1 MYKIFYQPEGYWFG
15 DCMPYCKD
23 GTFYLYHQRDTRNP
37 GPMGEPFGWSLATTT
52 DFLNYK
58 DYGTVIEHGR
68 NDEQDQYIYAGSIY
82 ETSKSK

>member
-1 MYKIFYQPEGYWFG
+1 
-15 DCMPYCKD
+15 MPYCKD

-68 NDEQDQYIYAGSIY
+68 NDEQDKRTGDR
-82 ETSKSK
+82 KSSGLFRQERGYSTVL